1 MSNRKVALIGGG
13 GVRTPLV
20 IFGINES
27 AAHLGV
33 DEMVLYDLDQDR
45 AEVMCKLGQA
55 LIAREG
61 GTLKLRVAS
70 TLEDAIAGAAFV
82 LTAIRVGGIKAR
94 AIDER
99 ISIDNGYPGQETTG
113 PGGIAM
119 GLRTAAVAIE
129 YARLIERLSP
139 DAWMINFTNP
149 AGLITQAI
157 SHHSKVRVIGICDT
171 PTELFH
177 RIALALGARPDE
189 VHCEYVG
196 LNHLGWVRRV
206 LHRGEDVT
214 ARLLADDNALL
225 SLYQARL
232 FDFDLLRSLRLI
244 PTEYLFFYYS
254 RSRALANQ
262 RSAGATRGEE
272 IGKLN
277 EELFLK
283 LATAVN
289 DGRPD
294 GALATYVDYL
304 NQRSGSYMQLEAT
317 AGTAFDKTHSLTED
331 PFRVATGYH
340 RIALDVMNAL
350 CSDEPRRVV
359 INVRNDGAISDV
371 AYEDIVEAPCAISRH
386 AIVPEKCGEL
396 PEDVRGLVLAVKA
409 YERAAIEAAVT
420 GSQEYARKAMLLY
433 PAIGEWEPSADLLR
447 DFANK
452 SPDFPVLTPKG
463 TGTDQGSRQ
472 R

>member
-1 MSNRKVALIGGG
+1 MGKKVALIGGG

-33 DEMVLYDLDQDR
+33 DEMVLYDLDPAR
-45 AEVMCKLGQA
+45 AEVMCQLGQA
-55 LIAREG
+55 LVAREG
-61 GTLKLRVAS
+61 GTLKLSVA
-70 TLEDAIAGAAFV
+70 TEIEDAIAGAAFV
-82 LTAIRVGGIKAR
+82 LTAVRVGGIAGR

-99 ISIDNGYPGQETTG
+99 ISIENGYPGQETTG

-119 GLRTAAVAIE
+119 GLRTINVAIE
-129 YARLIERLSP
+129 YARLIERLAP

-157 SHHSKVRVIGICDT
+157 SHHSGVKVIGICDT

-177 RIALALGARPDE
+177 RIALALGEPPAD

-206 LHRGEDVT
+206 LLRGEDVT
-214 ARLLADDNALL
+214 DKILADDKALA
-225 SLYQARL
+225 SLYQAPL
-232 FDFDLLRSLRLI
+232 FDFELLRSLRLI

-262 RSAGATRGEE
+262 RTAGATRGEE
-272 IGKLN
+272 VAKLN
-277 EELFLK
+277 EELFAS
-283 LATAVN
+283 LAKSI
-289 DGRPD
+289 
-294 GALATYVDYL
+294 GAGNSGEALTTYVDYL
-304 NQRSGSYMQLEAT
+304 NQRSGSYMQLEAS
-317 AGTAFDKTHSLTED
+317 AGTAFDKSHALVDD

-350 CSDEPRRVV
+350 CSETPNRVV
-359 INVRNDGAISDV
+359 INVRNQGSIDDV
-371 AYEDIVEAPCAISRH
+371 AYEDIVEAACAISKNG
-386 AIVPEKCGEL
+386 IVREVSGAL

-409 YERAAIEAAVT
+409 YERAAIEAAVS
-420 GSQEYARKAMLLY
+420 GSHAAARKAMLLY
-433 PAIGEWEPSADLLR
+433 PAIGEWEPSAPLLR
-447 DFANK
+447 EFASR
-452 SPDFPVLTPKG
+452 SPAFPTL
-463 TGTDQGSRQ
+463 R
-472 R
+472 

>member
-1 MSNRKVALIGGG
+1 MRNRKVTLIGGG

-27 AAHLGV
+27 AVHLGV
-33 DEMVLYDLDQDR
+33 DEMVLYDHDQYR
-45 AEVMCKLGQA
+45 ARVMCQLGQA

-61 GTLKLRVAS
+61 GTLRLRVAS
-70 TLEDAIAGAAFV
+70 TLEDAITDATFV

-99 ISIDNGYPGQETTG
+99 ISIENGYPGQETTG
-113 PGGIAM
+113 PGGVAM

-139 DAWMINFTNP
+139 NAWMINFTNP
-149 AGLITQAI
+149 AGLITQAV
-157 SHHSKVRVIGICDT
+157 SHNSNVRVIGICDT

-177 RIALALGARPDE
+177 RIAIALDASPEE
-189 VHCEYVG
+189 VHCDYVG

-206 LHRGEDVT
+206 LLRGEDIT
-214 ARLLADDNALL
+214 EKLLANDDALL
-225 SLYQARL
+225 SLYQAKL
-232 FDFDLLRSLRLI
+232 FDFELLRTLQLI

-277 EELFLK
+277 EKLLQQ
-283 LATAVN
+283 LATAIG
-289 DGRPD
+289 DGRTGD
-294 GALATYVDYL
+294 ALATYVDYL
-304 NQRSGSYMQLEAT
+304 NQRSGSYMQLEAS
-317 AGTAFDKTHSLTED
+317 AGSAFDKSHALRDD

-359 INVRNDGAISDV
+359 INVRNHGAIPDV
-371 AYEDIVEAPCAISRH
+371 AYEDVVEAPCAISKH
-386 AIVPEKCGEL
+386 AIVPENCGPL
-396 PEDVRGLVLAVKA
+396 PEDIRGLVLSVKA
-409 YERAAIEAAVT
+409 YERAAIHAAVT
-420 GSQEYARKAMLLY
+420 GSTNMPAKPCCFIPLLASGSR
-433 PAIGEWEPSADLLR
+433 PRICSV
-447 DFANK
+447 
-452 SPDFPVLTPKG
+452 S
-463 TGTDQGSRQ
+463 SRQ
-472 R
+472 RALTFLSSTRSESIRDDENQ

>member
-20 IFGINES
+20 VFGVNES
-27 AAHLGV
+27 SAHLGV
-33 DEMVLYDLDQDR
+33 DEMVLYDLDAER
-45 AEVMCKLGQA
+45 AQLMCRLGSA

-70 TLEDAIAGAAFV
+70 SLEDAIAGASFV

-99 ISIDNGYPGQETTG
+99 ISIDHGYPGQETTG
-113 PGGIAM
+113 PGGVAM

-129 YARLIERLSP
+129 YGKMIAELSP

-149 AGLITQAI
+149 AGLITQAV
-157 SHHSKVRVIGICDT
+157 SHHTNARVIGICDT

-177 RIALALGARPDE
+177 RIALALGAAPEE
-189 VHCEYVG
+189 VHCDYIG

-206 LHRGEDVT
+206 LLRGEDVT
-214 ARLLADDNALL
+214 AKLLANDDALRG
-225 SLYQARL
+225 LYQAPL
-232 FDFDLLRSLRLI
+232 FDFELLRSLRLI

-254 RSRALANQ
+254 RSRALSNQ
-262 RSAGATRGEE
+262 RAAGATRGEE
-272 IGKLN
+272 IGRLN
-277 EELFLK
+277 ERLYGQ
-283 LATAVN
+283 LASDMAA
-289 DGRPD
+289 GGPAQ
-294 GALATYVDYL
+294 ALGTYVDYL
-304 NQRSGSYMQLEAT
+304 NQRSGSYMQLEAS
-317 AGTAFDKTHSLTED
+317 AGTAFDTSHALKED

-359 INVRNDGAISDV
+359 INVRNHGAIPDV
-371 AYEDIVEAPCAISRH
+371 EHEDIVEAPCAVSRH
-386 AIVPEKCGEL
+386 AIVPEGCGRL

-409 YERAAIEAAVT
+409 YERAAIQAAAT
-420 GSQEYARKAMLLY
+420 GSAEYARKAMLLY
-433 PAIGEWEPSADLLR
+433 PAIGEWEPSASLLR
-447 DFANK
+447 DFAAN
-452 SPDFPVLTPKG
+452 SPAFP
-463 TGTDQGSRQ
+463 SFR
-472 R
+472 

>member
-1 MSNRKVALIGGG
+1 MGKKVTLIGGG

-27 AAHLGV
+27 AKHLGV
-33 DEMVLYDLDQDR
+33 TEMVLFDLDPAR
-45 AEVMCKLGQA
+45 AEVMCQLGQA
-55 LIAREG
+55 LVAREG
-61 GTLKLRVAS
+61 GSLQISVA
-70 TLEDAIAGAAFV
+70 TDLESAIAGASFV
-82 LTAIRVGGIKAR
+82 LTAVRVGGIAGR

-99 ISIDNGYPGQETTG
+99 ISIENGYPGQETTG

-119 GLRTAAVAIE
+119 GLRTINVAIE
-129 YARLIERLSP
+129 YARLIERLAP

-157 SHHSKVRVIGICDT
+157 SHHSGVKVIGICDT

-177 RIALALGARPDE
+177 RIALALNAPPAD

-206 LHRGEDVT
+206 LLRGEDVT
-214 ARLLADDNALL
+214 DKLLADDTALA
-225 SLYQARL
+225 SLYQAPL
-232 FDFDLLRSLRLI
+232 FDFELLRSLRLI

-262 RSAGATRGEE
+262 RTAGATRGEE
-272 IGKLN
+272 VAKLN
-277 EELFLK
+277 EELFAS
-283 LATAVN
+283 LARSIAASN
-289 DGRPD
+289 PAE
-294 GALATYVDYL
+294 ALTTYVDYL
-304 NQRSGSYMQLEAT
+304 NQRSGSYMQLEAS
-317 AGTAFDKTHSLTED
+317 AGTAFDKSHALVDD

-350 CSDEPRRVV
+350 CSDTPSRVV
-359 INVRNDGAISDV
+359 INVRNQGAITDI
-371 AYEDIVEAPCAISRH
+371 APNDIVEAVCAISKSG
-386 AIVPEKCGEL
+386 IVREQSGPL

-420 GSQEYARKAMLLY
+420 GSHAAARKAMLLY
-433 PAIGEWEPSADLLR
+433 PAIGEWEPSAPLLR
-447 DFANK
+447 DFAAR
-452 SPDFPVLTPKG
+452 SPAFPTL
-463 TGTDQGSRQ
+463 R
-472 R
+472 

>member
-1 MSNRKVALIGGG
+1 MSNRKVTLIGGG

-33 DEMVLYDLDQDR
+33 DEMVLYDLDEER
-45 AEVMCKLGQA
+45 AKVMCELGRA

-70 TLEDAIAGAAFV
+70 TLEDAITGAAFV

-99 ISIDNGYPGQETTG
+99 ISIENGYPGQETTG
-113 PGGIAM
+113 PGGVAM

-129 YARLIERLSP
+129 YARLIERLAP
-139 DAWMINFTNP
+139 EAWMINFTNP
-149 AGLITQAI
+149 AGLITQAV
-157 SHHSKVRVIGICDT
+157 SHNTNVRVIGICDT

-177 RIALALGARPDE
+177 RIALALGAPPEE
-189 VHCEYVG
+189 VHCDYVG

-206 LHRGEDVT
+206 LLRGEDVT
-214 ARLLADDNALL
+214 AKLLADDEALL
-225 SLYQARL
+225 SLYQAKL
-232 FDFDLLRSLRLI
+232 FDFELLRSLKLI

-254 RSRALANQ
+254 RRRALANQ
-262 RSAGATRGEE
+262 ISAGATRGEE

-277 EELFLK
+277 EDLFQQ
-283 LATAVN
+283 LAAAIAA
-289 DGRPD
+289 GRPGD
-294 GALATYVDYL
+294 ALSTYVDYL
-304 NQRSGSYMQLEAT
+304 NQRSGSYMQLEAS
-317 AGTAFDKTHSLTED
+317 AGTAFDKTHALTDD

-350 CSDEPRRVV
+350 CSEEPRRVV
-359 INVRNDGAISDV
+359 INVRNHGAIPDV
-371 AYEDIVEAPCAISRH
+371 EYEDIVEAPCAISKH
-386 AIVPEKCGEL
+386 AIVPENCGAL

-409 YERAAIEAAVT
+409 YERAAIHAAVT
-420 GSQEYARKAMLLY
+420 GSADYARKAMLLY
-433 PAIGEWEPSADLLR
+433 PAIGEWEPSDALLR
-447 DFANK
+447 DFAAK
-452 SPDFPVLTPKG
+452 SPDFPVLG
-463 TGTDQGSRQ
+463 
-472 R
+472 

>member
-1 MSNRKVALIGGG
+1 MSNRKVTLIGGG

-27 AAHLGV
+27 SAHLGV
-33 DEMVLYDLDQDR
+33 EEMVLYDLDEDR
-45 AEVMCKLGQA
+45 AHVMCKLGRA

-61 GTLKLRVAS
+61 GSLKLRVAS
-70 TLEDAIAGAAFV
+70 TIEDAIDGAAFV

-113 PGGIAM
+113 PGGVAM

-129 YARLIERLSP
+129 YARLVERLSP
-139 DAWMINFTNP
+139 KAWMINFTNP
-149 AGLITQAI
+149 AGLITQAV
-157 SHHSKVRVIGICDT
+157 SHHTNVRVIGICDT

-177 RIALALGARPDE
+177 RIALALKAQPEE

-206 LHRGEDVT
+206 LLRGEDVT
-214 ARLLADDNALL
+214 AKLLADDEALA

-232 FDFDLLRSLRLI
+232 FDFELLRSLQLI

-272 IGKLN
+272 IAKLN
-277 EELFLK
+277 EDLFQRIAK
-283 LATAVN
+283 AIGE
-289 DGRPD
+289 DRSEE
-294 GALATYVDYL
+294 ALAIYVDYL
-304 NQRSGSYMQLEAT
+304 NQRSGSYMQLEAS
-317 AGTAFDKTHSLTED
+317 AGTAFDTSHALTED

-359 INVRNDGAISDV
+359 INVRNHGAISEIE
-371 AYEDIVEAPCAISRH
+371 YEDIVEAPCAISKH
-386 AIVPEKCGEL
+386 SITPENCGSL
-396 PEDVRGLVLAVKA
+396 PEEIRGLVLAVKA
-409 YERAAIEAAVT
+409 YERAAIQAAVT
-420 GSQEYARKAMLLY
+420 GSLEHVRKAMLLY
-433 PAIGEWEPSADLLR
+433 PAIGEWEPSAGLLR
-447 DFANK
+447 DFAAK
-452 SPDFPVLTPKG
+452 SPDFPNFT
-463 TGTDQGSRQ
+463 
-472 R
+472 

>member
-20 IFGINES
+20 VFGVNES
-27 AAHLGV
+27 SRHLGV
-33 DEMVLYDLDQDR
+33 DEMVLYDLDEGR
-45 AEVMCKLGQA
+45 AQLMCQLGTG

-70 TLEDAIAGAAFV
+70 SLEDAISGASFV
-82 LTAIRVGGIKAR
+82 LTAVRVGGIAAR

-99 ISIDNGYPGQETTG
+99 ISIDHGYPGQETTG

-129 YARLIERLSP
+129 YGKLIAELSP

-149 AGLITQAI
+149 AGLITQAV
-157 SHHSKVRVIGICDT
+157 SHHTNARVIGICDT

-177 RIALALGARPDE
+177 RIAVALGAPPEE
-189 VHCEYVG
+189 VHCEYIG

-206 LHRGEDVT
+206 LLRGEDVT
-214 ARLLADDNALL
+214 ARLLQDDAALR
-225 SLYQARL
+225 SLYQAPL
-232 FDFDLLRSLRLI
+232 FDFELLRSLRMI

-262 RSAGATRGEE
+262 LAAGATRGEE
-272 IGKLN
+272 IGRLN
-277 EELFLK
+277 EQLYRQ
-283 LATAVN
+283 LAA
-289 DGRPD
+289 DMAAGGPAQ
-294 GALATYVDYL
+294 ALGTYVDYL
-304 NQRSGSYMQLEAT
+304 NQRSGSYMQLEAS
-317 AGTAFDKTHSLTED
+317 AGTAFDKSHALKED

-359 INVRNDGAISDV
+359 INVRNHGAIDDV
-371 AYEDIVEAPCAISRH
+371 EYEDIVEAPCAVSRH
-386 AIVPEKCGEL
+386 AITPESCGPL
-396 PEDVRGLVLAVKA
+396 PEDIRGLVLAVKA
-409 YERAAIEAAVT
+409 YERAAIQAAVT
-420 GSQEYARKAMLLY
+420 GSAAYARKAMLLY
-433 PAIGEWEPSADLLR
+433 PSIGEWEPSASLLR
-447 DFANK
+447 DFAAN
-452 SPDFPVLTPKG
+452 SPAFPNL
-463 TGTDQGSRQ
+463 R
-472 R
+472 